1 MQSRKRILM
10 DHQTAIY
17 HVMSRTAYRSLLFG
31 REEKE
36 IFTRLLFQQ
45 AIFAGLEVLGYCIM
59 GNHIHL
65 LLRVRPIDSLPDA
78 LLLERYR
85 QYYGTKKV
93 PQSSYSVSELEAI
106 LLADDE
112 EAASARQRILSRMGD
127 LPAFMRELKQRFT
140 IWYNH
145 KNQNKG
151 TIWASRYKSLLVEDS
166 PESLTRVAAYID
178 LNPVRAK
185 LAENPEDYRWCGYA
199 AALAGNRL
207 MRSAIVSLFG
217 QKHKY
222 TEAIQSYRLILFG
235 KGYQQKKSGSALSDS
250 GTISAIDL
258 EKVIRQGGK
267 VPLHELLR
275 LRVRYFS
282 DGLAL
287 GSKSF
292 VEVVFREHRGAFGA
306 RRMKAGTALPAGA
319 WGQLHAMRDLRK
331 DVYS

>member
-1 MQSRKRILM
+1 
-10 DHQTAIY
+10 
-17 HVMSRTAYRSLLFG
+17 
-31 REEKE
+31 
-36 IFTRLLFQQ
+36 
-45 AIFAGLEVLGYCIM
+45 
-59 GNHIHL
+59 
-65 LLRVRPIDSLPDA
+65 
-78 LLLERYR
+78 
-85 QYYGTKKV
+85 
-93 PQSSYSVSELEAI
+93 
-106 LLADDE
+106 
-112 EAASARQRILSRMGD
+112 MGD

-199 AALAGNRL
+199 AAMAGNRL

-250 GTISAIDL
+250 GTISATDL

-306 RRMKAGTALPAGA
+306 RRMKAGTALPAGT